1 MALIRRQESGS
12 FGGNYSAD
20 AALKTKG
27 KMTASGAYQ
36 FNNRTWGAVTK
47 QFNIG
52 REYKRAVDAPK
63 DVQDA
68 VMRARVEELYK
79 KHGSIEKV
87 LMTHFTGNAAGKMSA
102 KAIKANKGLTGP
114 QYVSSIIKEH
124 GPSYDKMKSESA
136 SVTPTQAA
144 PTPGS
149 ATVTAP
155 VEKASYTPQTAPAA
169 AQVAPQAKA
178 STGPVGPAVSPEMG
192 GVRTDIHALRTEMNT
207 KLSDLQ
213 QSSQVQPSNFKR
225 TVSDNNPNMMNEF
238 KVATATQYSN
248 PTSERALGN
257 RPHFSETGGPTAHF
271 SGGNNVG

>member
-1 MALIRRQESGS
+1 
-12 FGGNYSAD
+12 
-20 AALKTKG
+20 
-27 KMTASGAYQ
+27 MTASGAYQ

-47 QFNIG
+47 QYNIG
-52 REYKRAVDAPK
+52 TEYKRAVDAPK
-63 DVQDA
+63 DVQDS
-68 VMRARVEELYK
+68 VMRARMEELYK
-79 KHGSIEKV
+79 KHGSLEKV
-87 LMTHFTGNAAGKMSA
+87 LMTHFTGNPAGKMSE
-102 KAIKANKGLTGP
+102 KAIRANKGLTGP
-114 QYVSSIIKEH
+114 QYVSSVIQQH
-124 GPSYDKMKSESA
+124 GTEYDKMKSESA
-136 SVTPTQAA
+136 SVAPTQAA
-144 PTPGS
+144 PTPGSATVTAPIEKASTTPGS

-192 GVRTDIHALRTEMNT
+192 GVRTDIHALRQEMNT

-225 TVSDNNPNMMNEF
+225 TVSDNNPNMMNEL